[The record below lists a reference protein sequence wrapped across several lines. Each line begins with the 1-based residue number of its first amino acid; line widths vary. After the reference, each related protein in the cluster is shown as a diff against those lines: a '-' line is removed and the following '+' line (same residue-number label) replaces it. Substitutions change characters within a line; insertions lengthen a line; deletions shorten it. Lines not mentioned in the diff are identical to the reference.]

1 MLSFFGHYF
10 YTKLHLLFP
19 ARNTDDQRKHF
30 LASNLKLCEINWWK
44 NVLVNSEIN
53 CFFLNCFSPGNA
65 PKVTQ
70 RHPWYVLASL
80 AMARYAWTNPTK
92 SSKVICYLSLVNI
105 PIHKIKDIDTL
116 LPEIP
121 MLKASCNLIGQEH
134 FCPITCEPEFFQ
146 IKWFAQENRNVQC
159 FKLLPENCNE
169 KKLWKVK
176 KPSIFVPILNPFCH
190 FRANEK
196 FSWKP
201 TFITF
206 FSFSKFLLLC
216 RISEKNRERIPRIVT
231 DVEADGRTVANVRG
245 QVWIH
250 WSPLARVQ

>member
-1 MLSFFGHYF
+1 
-10 YTKLHLLFP
+10 
-19 ARNTDDQRKHF
+19 
-30 LASNLKLCEINWWK
+30 
-44 NVLVNSEIN
+44 
-53 CFFLNCFSPGNA
+53 
-65 PKVTQ
+65 
-70 RHPWYVLASL
+70 
-80 AMARYAWTNPTK
+80 MARYAWTNPTK

-134 FCPITCEPEFFQ
+134 FCPITCEPKFFQ

-159 FKLLPENCNE
+159 FKLLPEKCNE

-245 QVWIH
+245 QAWIH
-250 WSPLARVQ
+250 CSPLARVQ